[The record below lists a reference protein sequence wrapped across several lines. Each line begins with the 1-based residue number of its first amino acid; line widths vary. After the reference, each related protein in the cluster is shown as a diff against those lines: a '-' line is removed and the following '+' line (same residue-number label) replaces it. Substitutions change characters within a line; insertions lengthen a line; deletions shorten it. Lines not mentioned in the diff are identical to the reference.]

1 VKIPLLTEGTAMRYD
16 IHGRDPA
23 IELENMWKRLWL
35 SSIVVLA
42 AMIGLGVASASLLN
56 AYDQTHCR
64 YLTKVPAIPRQAG
77 LF

>member
-1 VKIPLLTEGTAMRYD
+1 MKIPLPKEDTAMRYD
-16 IHGRDPA
+16 IHGPDPA

-35 SSIVVLA
+35 SLIAVLA

-64 YLTKVPAIPRQAG
+64 YLTNVPAVLRQAG

>member
-1 VKIPLLTEGTAMRYD
+1 VKISLLTEGTAMRYD
-16 IHGRDPA
+16 IRRFDPA

-35 SSIVVLA
+35 SLIVALA

-64 YLTKVPAIPRQAG
+64 YTTKTTALPRQAG

>member
-1 VKIPLLTEGTAMRYD
+1 MKIPLLTEDTAMRYD
-16 IHGRDPA
+16 IHGHDPE

-35 SSIVVLA
+35 SLIVVLVS
-42 AMIGLGVASASLLN
+42 MIGLGVASASLLN

-64 YLTKVPAIPRQAG
+64 HLTNVPAILRQSG

>member
-1 VKIPLLTEGTAMRYD
+1 MKIPLPKEDTAMRHD
-16 IHGRDPA
+16 IHDPDPA

-35 SSIVVLA
+35 SLIVVLA

-64 YLTKVPAIPRQAG
+64 YLTNVPAVLRQSG

>member
-16 IHGRDPA
+16 IRRFDPA
-23 IELENMWKRLWL
+23 IELENMWKRVWL
-35 SSIVVLA
+35 SLIVVLA

-56 AYDQTHCR
+56 AYDQRHCR
-64 YLTKVPAIPRQAG
+64 HLTNVPAILRQAG

>member
-1 VKIPLLTEGTAMRYD
+1 MRYD
-16 IHGRDPA
+16 IHGPDPA

-56 AYDQTHCR
+56 AYDQAHCR
-64 YLTKVPAIPRQAG
+64 HLTKVPAILRQAG

>member
-1 VKIPLLTEGTAMRYD
+1 VKITLLTEDTAMRYD
-16 IHGRDPA
+16 VHGHDPE

-42 AMIGLGVASASLLN
+42 SMIGLGVVSASLLN

-64 YLTKVPAIPRQAG
+64 YLTNVPAIWRQAG